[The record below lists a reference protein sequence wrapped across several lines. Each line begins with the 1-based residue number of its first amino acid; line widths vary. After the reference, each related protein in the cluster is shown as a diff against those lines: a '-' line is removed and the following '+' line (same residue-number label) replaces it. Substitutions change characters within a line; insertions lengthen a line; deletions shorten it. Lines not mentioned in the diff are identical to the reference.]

1 MRQGYLLKSKMKK
14 LRTGDEEAQKQYE
27 EILAK
32 EKARRE
38 RDRESNKKSYR
49 KRKEKARAIEE
60 AAKAGDPEALKEY
73 EKILE
78 ERRKEAERAKKW
90 RDKQKNSVQPDW
102 RKCSIISCALS
113 TLIPK

>member
-1 MRQGYLLKSKMKK
+1 MRRFLLKKK
-14 LRTGDEEAQKQYE
+14 HEEK
-27 EILAK
+27 
-32 EKARRE
+32 

-90 RDKQKNSVQPDW
+90 RDKQKNKASGAYL
-102 RKCSIISCALS
+102 RNRTEALV
-113 TLIPK
+113 PKPGHFCHCLKIMLAQRQGEGKIKGRCDA